1 MRVLFPTIIHEMV
14 ALNFDQDL
22 CINLSRQFKK
32 EDPKGVEKSN
42 IGGWQSDFLDFK
54 KDDYFSD
61 LISDT
66 ISNYFRETK
75 IYKEIQLMLHG
86 YWININQPGASNNV
100 HNHPNCDL
108 AGVMWIKTDDKSG
121 VIRFRHPN
129 NFAEQTSISL
139 YDKDFANKN
148 GAHVGYWMETKP
160 GNCILF
166 PSHLEHWVEQNKSTE
181 DRISISF
188 NIALRS

>member
-1 MRVLFPTIIHEMV
+1 MHVLFPTIIHDMV
-14 ALNFDQDL
+14 APNFDQDL

-66 ISNYFRETK
+66 IGNYFRETK

-121 VIRFRHPN
+121 LIRFRHPN
-129 NFAEQTSISL
+129 NFAESNSISL

-148 GAHVGYWMETKP
+148 GAHVGEGIETKP

-166 PSHLEHWVEQNKSTE
+166 PSHLQHWVEQNKSTE

-188 NIALRS
+188 NIGLRL